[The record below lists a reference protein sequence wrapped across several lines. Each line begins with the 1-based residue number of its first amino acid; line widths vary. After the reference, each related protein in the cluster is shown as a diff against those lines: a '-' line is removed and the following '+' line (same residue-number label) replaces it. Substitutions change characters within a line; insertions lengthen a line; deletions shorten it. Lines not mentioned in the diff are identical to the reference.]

1 MLSAPTA
8 GPFLYAHSTLQ
19 NCSSAQKKISALHG
33 TSFEH
38 NQIRFRS
45 NDSKMDSLPM
55 VNYQIQKAKVLTFA
69 VNQETN
75 LCIKYSNE
83 PSWKI
88 MW

>member
-1 MLSAPTA
+1 
-8 GPFLYAHSTLQ
+8 
-19 NCSSAQKKISALHG
+19 
-33 TSFEH
+33 
-38 NQIRFRS
+38 
-45 NDSKMDSLPM
+45 MDSLPM

-69 VNQETN
+69 VNQEKN